1 MKKEALV
8 RPFPENLIKTRKGAF
23 GNRLSYVEGSHYIA
37 RLNDALNFEW
47 SFEIVE
53 HHVKGREMVVLGK
66 LTAGNVSKMAFG
78 GSPITM
84 SRESGEIVS
93 QADDLK
99 SAATDALKK
108 ACSLLGVGLHLYGNT
123 EPARRA
129 SANGPSKGDGRPG
142 NGLPG
147 SRRSK
152 HACLLTTSVSKL
164 LTNSVGTNNARS
176 PCSGGRLVVAGV
188 RRMIALRFE
197 LDWSLDLL
205 GKRDP
210 LASDE
215 RAGIPDGRRRPLQP
229 RRRNNMRI

>member
-147 SRRSK
+147 SNSRPAEPGVR
-152 HACLLTTSVSKL
+152 LTQKQLSAIWAM
-164 LTNSVGTNNARS
+164 ARS
-176 PCSGGRLVVAGV
+176 LGMNSETIRDQCLERFDAHPEFLDRSQASSLIGELSEALESEKKQGGSR
-188 RRMIALRFE
+188 
-197 LDWSLDLL
+197 
-205 GKRDP
+205 
-210 LASDE
+210 
-215 RAGIPDGRRRPLQP
+215 
-229 RRRNNMRI
+229 